1 MSTLAQFIQQLA
13 TDPALQAAY
22 AQDAAATLQ
31 QHGVSVAEAA
41 AVLNG
46 DKSAVEQLVGHGVKP
61 VTYYFPAK

>member
-22 AQDAAATLQ
+22 AKDAAATLQ
-31 QHGVSVAEAA
+31 QHGVSAAEAA

-46 DKSAVEQLVGHGVKP
+46 DKAAV
-61 VTYYFPAK
+61 